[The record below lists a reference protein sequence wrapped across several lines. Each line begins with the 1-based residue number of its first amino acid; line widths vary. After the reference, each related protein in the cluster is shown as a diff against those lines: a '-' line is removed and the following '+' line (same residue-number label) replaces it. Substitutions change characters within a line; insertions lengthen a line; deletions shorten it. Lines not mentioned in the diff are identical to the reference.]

1 MFRKIL
7 ICFDGSV
14 GSRRAAEIALSLAS
28 EQEAPVLLL
37 SVVEHLPHYSATIG
51 EAEDEYERATSYF
64 EEGQRLVLG
73 RASEQGVA
81 SDARIIT
88 GNAPLVIVHT
98 AEEGGF
104 DLVVM
109 GHSGH
114 SEIWG
119 RFMGTTADKVTRH
132 APCSVLIVR

>member
-7 ICFDGSV
+7 ICFDGSA
-14 GSRRAAEIALSLAS
+14 GSRRAAEIALGLAS
-28 EQEAPVLLL
+28 EQGASVLLL
-37 SVVEHLPHYSATIG
+37 SVVERLPHYSATIG
-51 EAEDEYERATSYF
+51 EAEDEYERASTYF
-64 EEGQRLVLG
+64 EEGQRSVLVS
-73 RASEQGVA
+73 AAAQGVA
-81 SDARIIT
+81 SEAKIAT
-88 GNAPLVIVHT
+88 GNAPLVIVHA
-98 AEEGGF
+98 AEEGRF

>member
-7 ICFDGSV
+7 LCFDGST
-14 GSRRAAEIALSLAS
+14 GSQRAAQIALGMAA
-28 EQEAPVLLL
+28 EQEASVLLL

-51 EAEDEYERATSYF
+51 EAEDEYERASTYF
-64 EEGQRLVLG
+64 EEGQKPLIA
-73 RASEQGVA
+73 RASEQGIPA
-81 SDARIIT
+81 GFKIAA